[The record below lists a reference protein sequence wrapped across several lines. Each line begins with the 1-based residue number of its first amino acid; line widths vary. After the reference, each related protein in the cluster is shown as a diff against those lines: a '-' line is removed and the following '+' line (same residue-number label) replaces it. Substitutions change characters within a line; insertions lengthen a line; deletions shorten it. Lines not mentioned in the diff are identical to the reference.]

1 MIYFI
6 LGLFLGSLVNNIA
19 YRLVRNQNFIS
30 DSSRC
35 DYCQKK
41 LSWYE
46 LIPIISYVIQLGQC
60 RNCKNKIS
68 IRYPLTEITIGLLT
82 YKIAEKSLI
91 LLSFNIYN
99 LLFFLYF
106 LTIILLFFILVLYDL
121 ETFYIEEK
129 IVYLSLLSW
138 LMFIFIFYYLKV
150 FPQINFFNF
159 FDYFFYL
166 PQLNV
171 KDYAL
176 NRLYFAFVISLS
188 ILILFVI
195 TLGKGIGLGDVKLFF
210 ILGLYFNFGDLL
222 FTSLITILI
231 GGLFSLIILIKKRK
245 FKQAI
250 PFGPFIFLGLFVTIL
265 IGDDLSRIIAKNLTI
280 I

>member
-1 MIYFI
+1 M
-6 LGLFLGSLVNNIA
+6 GSLVNNIA